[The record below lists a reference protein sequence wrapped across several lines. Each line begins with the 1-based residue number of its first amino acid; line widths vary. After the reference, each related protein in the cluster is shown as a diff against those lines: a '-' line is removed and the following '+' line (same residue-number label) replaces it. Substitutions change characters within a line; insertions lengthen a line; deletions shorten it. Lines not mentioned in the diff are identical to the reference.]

1 MIISYIC
8 VVGDGNYCDFTLSV
22 LMIQFP
28 FLLLIQVKSRVLDQV
43 YMVMIILHVLVLLHD
58 FELSPTRP
66 PLWCLLHR
74 CLFHLYLPTP
84 YHIRCSWW
92 WLLYYIV
99 SIAIMI
105 HVISILKSIFWYNI
119 NYHDHFVHL
128 CCWWWWIIWVQMICL
143 YESISILFWF
153 KSSQVK
159 CIGSSLHGDD
169 FTTSYSPTT
178 WPGYRRQVRLSVL
191 HYDFDFYLYVYLHSL
206 LYNVIDDDYYT
217 TSYLLPLWYK
227 WFRFRAYYVFHW

>member
-22 LMIQFP
+22 IMIQFP

-43 YMVMIILHVLVLLHD
+43 YMVMIILHFLVLLHD
-58 FELSPTRP
+58 FELSHTRL

-105 HVISILKSIFWYNI
+105 HVIRF
-119 NYHDHFVHL
+119 
-128 CCWWWWIIWVQMICL
+128 
-143 YESISILFWF
+143 
-153 KSSQVK
+153 
-159 CIGSSLHGDD
+159 SSLSFDTISSIMIILHIYVDGDG
-169 FTTSYSPTT
+169 
-178 WPGYRRQVRLSVL
+178 WWR
-191 HYDFDFYLYVYLHSL
+191 L
-206 LYNVIDDDYYT
+206 LYYIIEYW
-217 TSYLLPLWYK
+217 S
-227 WFRFRAYYVFHW
+227 

>member
-8 VVGDGNYCDFTLSV
+8 VVGNGNYWDFTLSV

-43 YMVMIILHVLVLLHD
+43 YMVMIILHFLVLLHD

-105 HVISILKSIFWYNI
+105 HVIRF
-119 NYHDHFVHL
+119 
-128 CCWWWWIIWVQMICL
+128 
-143 YESISILFWF
+143 
-153 KSSQVK
+153 
-159 CIGSSLHGDD
+159 SSLSFDTISTIMIILHIYVDGDG
-169 FTTSYSPTT
+169 
-178 WPGYRRQVRLSVL
+178 WWR
-191 HYDFDFYLYVYLHSL
+191 L
-206 LYNVIDDDYYT
+206 LYYIIEYW
-217 TSYLLPLWYK
+217 S
-227 WFRFRAYYVFHW
+227 

>member
-66 PLWCLLHR
+66 TLWYLLHR
-74 CLFHLYLPTP
+74 CLFLLYLPTP

-105 HVISILKSIFWYNI
+105 HVIRF
-119 NYHDHFVHL
+119 
-128 CCWWWWIIWVQMICL
+128 
-143 YESISILFWF
+143 
-153 KSSQVK
+153 
-159 CIGSSLHGDD
+159 SSLSFDTISTIMIILYIYVDGDG
-169 FTTSYSPTT
+169 
-178 WPGYRRQVRLSVL
+178 WWR
-191 HYDFDFYLYVYLHSL
+191 L
-206 LYNVIDDDYYT
+206 LYYIIEYW
-217 TSYLLPLWYK
+217 S
-227 WFRFRAYYVFHW
+227 